1 MNGVRRFLG
10 GGGISLATRST
21 SPSDSPSVPSTPQQE
36 SMPANTAMIMSPTS
50 ATMQGFSSRG
60 GGTMSSADDN
70 GQFARRGHGGGSSSS
85 FALPN
90 SPMSPESPG
99 NTTKALF
106 FRKEGRRQNTVTSM
120 RNWTDDNNN
129 DNNNDYSDRSPTA
142 TGRPGGPL
150 TSSSR
155 THTSQP
161 SSTSFSS
168 SRPPLSSI
176 ATTATRFTTDPRASP
191 AVSGTASSLT
201 WRNAHS
207 SVNMKDELL
216 LSLLAS
222 QAVVDSKDSEIL
234 NAEDVEELKREYS
247 LVASRVSSAARKLS
261 TETRIRD
268 AALKLH
274 NSAGDSKGKAEDFES
289 LSAANRKVE
298 LAQQEFQRL
307 SDRANDI
314 SKRLL
319 EHRAGVLSFSVK
331 TLEKKAA
338 VLAGAAPHHA
348 ADTDSE
354 SSHGTGFSN
363 GEMSPASTTATS
375 LSIAHKK
382 FDGAHFFA
390 GHADAITPGMNVSPA
405 RVKELEEKLRQA
417 DAAVAS
423 MKKRHAELMRDL
435 DILGL
440 EKTEVETHM
449 SLELQTAEERVTE
462 LEGEVQKVPEL
473 EDQVARLEDARRGW
487 EKDKRDLE
495 DRLRMAEERS
505 VAAVAEAT
513 GSRNA
518 EAEEAMIQLR
528 AELMAK
534 DSENKRLLD
543 EKRAI
548 EEEKNSL
555 RQSLTEHQAGA
566 TQEVIVAREALRAM
580 CRANRVVTPLGE
592 TGLLPL
598 IQSLEAH
605 LSTFD
610 QAKEQMMESRE
621 RLSAELEEAR
631 REREEAR
638 KEARAME
645 TRLLK
650 ERSDSI
656 DSLSRRTPSP
666 LQPPIRRPS
675 GDAATEYDRIVAL
688 LRPIWAILPSVSAR
702 ASKLGSSSSGRMTPR
717 SPKASNGKSPD
728 SPVMSLS
735 ELDVRSLKALYDPR
749 ANYTSP
755 TVSGDFSFEEFAS
768 RVQAL
773 VQDDRAL
780 VERLIRFAQAHDL
793 LRTNAERA
801 QKLAQDS
808 SKGLETY
815 QNQVKTLE
823 ERNMELATKQT
834 ELMDEIEDLHMT
846 MERLEE
852 QKRAMEEQAAEQA
865 ETCKQLNE
873 ANDALSA
880 KTLTLAAEAAA
891 AAGSAGSGSASS
903 EQMKKLEQQLVEK
916 QKELEDVND
925 LLDRTRMAESTQ
937 RVALLDELNTLQ
949 QENNTL
955 RNQLRSR

>member
-10 GGGISLATRST
+10 GGGISLAGRST
-21 SPSDSPSVPSTPQQE
+21 SPSDPPSVPSTPQQE

-60 GGTMSSADDN
+60 GPGDDF
-70 GQFARRGHGGGSSSS
+70 GSGRRGGHGAAGSSSS

-90 SPMSPESPG
+90 SPTSPG
-99 NTTKALF
+99 SPSTTTTKALF
-106 FRKEGRRQNTVTSM
+106 FRKEGRRQNTITSM

-129 DNNNDYSDRSPTA
+129 NNDSNNDYSPS
-142 TGRPGGPL
+142 RPGQ
-150 TSSSR
+150 TAASSSSR
-155 THTSQP
+155 TTHTSPQ

-191 AVSGTASSLT
+191 AVSGTGSSLT

-234 NAEDVEELKREYS
+234 SAEDVEELKR
-247 LVASRVSSAARKLS
+247 
-261 TETRIRD
+261 
-268 AALKLH
+268 
-274 NSAGDSKGKAEDFES
+274 
-289 LSAANRKVE
+289 
-298 LAQQEFQRL
+298 
-307 SDRANDI
+307 
-314 SKRLL
+314 
-319 EHRAGVLSFSVK
+319 
-331 TLEKKAA
+331 
-338 VLAGAAPHHA
+338 
-348 ADTDSE
+348 
-354 SSHGTGFSN
+354 
-363 GEMSPASTTATS
+363 
-375 LSIAHKK
+375 
-382 FDGAHFFA
+382 
-390 GHADAITPGMNVSPA
+390 
-405 RVKELEEKLRQA
+405 
-417 DAAVAS
+417 
-423 MKKRHAELMRDL
+423 
-435 DILGL
+435 
-440 EKTEVETHM
+440 TEVETHM

-462 LEGEVQKVPEL
+462 LEAEVQKVPDL
-473 EDQVARLEDARRGW
+473 EAQVGRLEEARLGW

-495 DRLRMAEERS
+495 DRLRMAEERGR
-505 VAAVAEAT
+505 AAVAEAT
-513 GSRNA
+513 GNRNA
-518 EAEEAMIQLR
+518 EVEETMIQLR

-610 QAKEQMMESRE
+610 QAKEQMMEGRE
-621 RLSAELEEAR
+621 RLNAELEEAR

-638 KEARAME
+638 REAREME
-645 TRLLK
+645 SRLK
-650 ERSDSI
+650 QRSDSI
-656 DSLSRRTPSP
+656 DSTMRRTPSP

-688 LRPIWAILPSVSAR
+688 LRPIWSILPSVSAR
-702 ASKLGSSSSGRMTPR
+702 ASKMGSSSSGRMTPR
-717 SPKASNGKSPD
+717 SPKASNGRSPD

-755 TVSGDFSFEEFAS
+755 TVTGEFSFEEFAT

-773 VQDDRAL
+773 IQDDRAL
-780 VERLIRFAQAHDL
+780 VERLIRFHFNWPRFSDQFHADATQMLNAALNKGSKPRIIADKIEVVELSMGTQVNRFLDWRACHDAS
-793 LRTNAERA
+793 AER
-801 QKLAQDS
+801 L
-808 SKGLETY
+808 GPPPLP
-815 QNQVKTLE
+815 LP
-823 ERNMELATKQT
+823 LFP
-834 ELMDEIEDLHMT
+834 
-846 MERLEE
+846 
-852 QKRAMEEQAAEQA
+852 
-865 ETCKQLNE
+865 
-873 ANDALSA
+873 
-880 KTLTLAAEAAA
+880 
-891 AAGSAGSGSASS
+891 
-903 EQMKKLEQQLVEK
+903 
-916 QKELEDVND
+916 
-925 LLDRTRMAESTQ
+925 LL
-937 RVALLDELNTLQ
+937 
-949 QENNTL
+949 
-955 RNQLRSR
+955 

>member
-10 GGGISLATRST
+10 GGGISLAGRST
-21 SPSDSPSVPSTPQQE
+21 SPSDPPSAPSTPQQE

-60 GGTMSSADDN
+60 GPGDDF
-70 GQFARRGHGGGSSSS
+70 GSRRGHGAAGSSSS
-85 FALPN
+85 FMLPN
-90 SPMSPESPG
+90 SPTSPG
-99 NTTKALF
+99 SPSTTTKALF
-106 FRKEGRRQNTVTSM
+106 FRKEGRRQNTITSM
-120 RNWTDDNNN
+120 RNWTDDYNNN
-129 DNNNDYSDRSPTA
+129 NSNDSNNDYSPS
-142 TGRPGGPL
+142 RPGQ
-150 TSSSR
+150 TASSSSR
-155 THTSQP
+155 THTSHQ

-176 ATTATRFTTDPRASP
+176 ATTATRFTTNTDPRASP
-191 AVSGTASSLT
+191 AVSGTGSSLT

-234 NAEDVEELKREYS
+234 SAEDVEELKREYS

-274 NSAGDSKGKAEDFES
+274 NSVTAGGGSKGKAEDLES
-289 LSAANRKVE
+289 LNAANRKVE

-314 SKRLL
+314 SRRLL

-331 TLEKKAA
+331 SLEKKAA
-338 VLAGAAPHHA
+338 VLAGAAPHH

-375 LSIAHKK
+375 LSIANKK

-390 GHADAITPGMNVSPA
+390 GHAEAITPGMNSPA

-423 MKKRHAELMRDL
+423 MKKRQTELMRDL

-462 LEGEVQKVPEL
+462 LEAEVQKVPDL
-473 EDQVARLEDARRGW
+473 EAQLDQLEEARRGW

-495 DRLRMAEERS
+495 DRLRMAEERGL
-505 VAAVAEAT
+505 AAVAEAT
-513 GSRNA
+513 GNRNA
-518 EAEEAMIQLR
+518 EVEETMIQLR

-621 RLSAELEEAR
+621 RLNAELEEAR
-631 REREEAR
+631 REREDARREAR
-638 KEARAME
+638 EME
-645 TRLLK
+645 TRLK
-650 ERSDSI
+650 QRSDSI
-656 DSLSRRTPSP
+656 DSTMRRTPSP

-688 LRPIWAILPSVSAR
+688 LKPIWSILPSVSAR
-702 ASKLGSSSSGRMTPR
+702 ASKMGSSSSGRMTPR
-717 SPKASNGKSPD
+717 SPKASNGRSPD
-728 SPVMSLS
+728 SPAMSLS

-755 TVSGDFSFEEFAS
+755 TVSGEFSFEEFAT

-773 VQDDRAL
+773 IQDDRAL

-801 QKLAQDS
+801 QKLAQES

-834 ELMDEIEDLHMT
+834 ELMDEIEDLHIT

-891 AAGSAGSGSASS
+891 AAASAGSSNASS
-903 EQMKKLEQQLVEK
+903 EQIKKLEQQLAEK

-949 QENNTL
+949 QENGSL
-955 RNQLRSR
+955 RNQLRNR